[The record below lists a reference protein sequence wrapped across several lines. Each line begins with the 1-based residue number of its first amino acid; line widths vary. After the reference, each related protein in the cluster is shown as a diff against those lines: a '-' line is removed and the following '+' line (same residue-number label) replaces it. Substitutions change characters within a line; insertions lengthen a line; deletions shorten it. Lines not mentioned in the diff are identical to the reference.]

1 MGFSSV
7 AAFVEQAQQLPYG
20 QTQQRRD
27 AQIHRRRPAPSGSP
41 HSAAGH
47 SVVCAPSRSHLP
59 LFSPPARRGAR
70 ADDIQLL
77 YYNIPAKKT
86 TVKSH
91 RVFTAEIFL

>member
-1 MGFSSV
+1 MRAIPQPPPSV
-7 AAFVEQAQQLPYG
+7 Y
-20 QTQQRRD
+20 
-27 AQIHRRRPAPSGSP
+27 
-41 HSAAGH
+41 SAG
-47 SVVCAPSRSHLP
+47 P
-59 LFSPPARRGAR
+59 RGAR